1 MTDYYLNLPDAESFE
16 TLKGEA
22 PFEYGEG
29 GVTQSTGW
37 SSDVIGEGQTRVVSW
52 DEDGEPTYEVIPGFL
67 INLRSSIELPESLSQ
82 YQVFP
87 STPIRV
93 WA

>member
-29 GVTQSTGW
+29 GVTQSAGW
-37 SSDVIGEGQTRVVSW
+37 SVDVIGEGQTRAVSW
-52 DEDGEPTYEVIPGFL
+52 DAEGEPTYEVMPGFL
-67 INLRSSIELPESLSQ
+67 VNLRSNFALPEALEQ
-82 YQVFP
+82 YRVYP
-87 STPIRV
+87 IIPIRV

>member
-1 MTDYYLNLPDAESFE
+1 MTDYFLNLPDVETFE
-16 TLKGEA
+16 ALKGEP

-37 SSDVIGEGQTRVVSW
+37 SVDVIGEGQTRIASW
-52 DEDGEPTYEVIPGFL
+52 NAEGEPTYEPIPGFL
-67 INLRSSIELPESLSQ
+67 INLRSYLPLPDSLVE

-87 STPIRV
+87 VTPIRV

>member
-37 SSDVIGEGQTRVVSW
+37 SVDVIGEGQTRVVSW
-52 DEDGEPTYEVIPGFL
+52 DAEGEPTYEVIPGFL
-67 INLRSSIELPESLSQ
+67 INLRSNLPLPESLIQ

-87 STPIRV
+87 PTPIRV